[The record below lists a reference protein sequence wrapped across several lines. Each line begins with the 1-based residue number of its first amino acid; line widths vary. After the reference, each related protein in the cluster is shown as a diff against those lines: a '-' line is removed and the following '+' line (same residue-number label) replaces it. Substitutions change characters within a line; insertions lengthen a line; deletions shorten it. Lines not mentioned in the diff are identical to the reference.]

1 MRDADLRSELN
12 LKGFELSPDQLQG
25 LKIYLQLLVKWN
37 RAVNL
42 VGYSHWH
49 DILHNLVLD
58 SFHLERFL
66 SRTVPMEAP
75 RSLDLGAGAGLP
87 GIPLR
92 LVWKKGA
99 YYLVEIRSKRAVFMR
114 QAVQAMGLADTYVI
128 NRKARELGPDLLPA
142 DLIISRAFMP
152 LDGLLPLA
160 GSMLRPQGQLIIM
173 ANEDIGGRRIDG
185 FRLLREEAY
194 PAGGRTRWFWALE
207 KGQLSKTYSR

>member
-92 LVWKKGA
+92 LVWKKGI
-99 YYLVEIRSKRAVFMR
+99 YYLVEIRTKRAVFMR
-114 QAVQAMGLADTYVI
+114 QAIHEMELEGTYVL
-128 NRKARELGPDLLPA
+128 NCKAEELGPDLLPA

-152 LDGLLPLA
+152 LAGLLPLA
-160 GSMLRPQGQLIIM
+160 GPMLNTQGLLIIM
-173 ANEDIGGRRIDG
+173 ANQEVKGHSFEG
-185 FRLLREEAY
+185 FQAVDEKSY
-194 PAGGRTRWFWALE
+194 TAGENTRWFWALE
-207 KGQLSKTYSR
+207 KK